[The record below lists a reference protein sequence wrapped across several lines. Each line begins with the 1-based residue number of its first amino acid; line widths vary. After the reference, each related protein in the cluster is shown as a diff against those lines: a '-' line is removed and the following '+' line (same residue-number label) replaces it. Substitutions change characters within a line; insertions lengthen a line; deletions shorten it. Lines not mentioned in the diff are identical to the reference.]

1 MSTLSVKVHPVVLFN
16 ILDSFERRPLNQNR
30 VIGTL
35 IGQNDKSGCIEITNC
50 FVVQHR
56 EANKEVAV
64 DIEVAKELYELYKKV
79 NPSETIVGWFS
90 SGKDEY
96 SVTEYSV
103 VIHDYYSRETNNPI
117 HLTVDPTKSGINI
130 KGQLSINWWTD
141 LDILFCHLT

>member
-1 MSTLSVKVHPVVLFN
+1 MSTLSVKVHPVVLLN
-16 ILDSFERRPLNQNR
+16 ILDSFERRPLNENR

-35 IGQNDKSGCIEITNC
+35 LGQNDKSGCVEVTNC

-64 DIEVAKELYELYKKV
+64 DIEVAKEQFELHKKV
-79 NPSETIVGWFS
+79 NPNETIVGWFS

-103 VIHDYYSRETNNPI
+103 VIHEYYAREANNPI
-117 HLTVDPTKSGINI
+117 HLTVDPTKSGISI
-130 KGQLSINWWTD
+130 KGNASL
-141 LDILFCHLT
+141 L